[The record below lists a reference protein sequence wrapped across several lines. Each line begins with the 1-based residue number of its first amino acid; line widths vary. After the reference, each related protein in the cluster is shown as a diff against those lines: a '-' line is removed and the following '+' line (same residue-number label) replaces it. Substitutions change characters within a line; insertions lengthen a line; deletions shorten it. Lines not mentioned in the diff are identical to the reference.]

1 MQRFRAGAAVGPSPS
16 WWLLPGS
23 AARAVVWFCSWATG
37 PRDSP
42 TLAAPAPPPLPCL
55 PSPPPPS
62 PHPGSGRRGGGRL
75 AGALGWDPPW
85 PHSQFFSF
93 PFFPCVC
100 LSPCSL
106 IDFTRLPS
114 PTPENKDLFFV
125 TRSSGVQPS
134 PARSSSYS
142 EANEPD
148 LQMANGGKSL
158 SMVDL
163 QDTRA
168 LDGEAGSPAGP
179 DALAVDGQA
188 PATQLVAGWPARVA
202 PVSLAGLATV
212 RRAGQ
217 TPTTAGTSEG
227 APGRPQLLA
236 PLSFQNPVY
245 QMAAGL
251 PLSPRGLGD
260 SGSEGHSS
268 LSSHSN
274 SEELAAAAKLG
285 SFSSTAEELGR
296 RPGELARRQ
305 VSLTEKGG
313 QPPGPRQNSAGPQRR
328 IDQPPPPPP
337 PPPPAP
343 RGRTP
348 PTLLSTLQYPRPS
361 SGTLASASPD
371 WAGPGARLR
380 QQSSSSKG
388 DSPELK
394 PRAVHKQV
402 SAAGLRR
409 RGAA

>member
-1 MQRFRAGAAVGPSPS
+1 MPEQPPQPPSPRGVFCQGP
-16 WWLLPGS
+16 LPRLWGLPL
-23 AARAVVWFCSWATG
+23 G
-37 PRDSP
+37 PRSSP
-42 TLAAPAPPPLPCL
+42 PRPPPLSCPG
-55 PSPPPPS
+55 PS
-62 PHPGSGRRGGGRL
+62 SGRQTGGGLSVPTRL
-75 AGALGWDPPW
+75 GRI
-85 PHSQFFSF
+85 HSSSL
-93 PFFPCVC
+93 PLFPCVC

-163 QDTRA
+163 QDSRA
-168 LDGEAGSPAGP
+168 LDGEAGSPVGP
-179 DALAVDGQA
+179 DALAADGQA
-188 PATQLVAGWPARVA
+188 PAAPLAAGWPARAA

-217 TPTTAGTSEG
+217 TPTTPGTSEG

-285 SFSSTAEELGR
+285 SFSSAAEELGR

-305 VSLTEKGG
+305 MSLTEKGG
-313 QPPGPRQNSAGPQRR
+313 QPTVPRQNSAGPQRR

-394 PRAVHKQV
+394 PRAAHKQV
-402 SAAGLRR
+402 SAPGRAGV
-409 RGAA
+409 GARPMFRCSSRSFHLHLHPAAIPC